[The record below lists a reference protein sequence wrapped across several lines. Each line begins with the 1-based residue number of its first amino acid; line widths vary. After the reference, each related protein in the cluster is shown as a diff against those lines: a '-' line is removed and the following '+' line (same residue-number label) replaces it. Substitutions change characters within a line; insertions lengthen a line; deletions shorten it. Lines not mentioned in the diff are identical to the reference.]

1 MLSFRHSL
9 CTLTGAAMA
18 IGLAPVAAHAQSGA
32 DFFKGKTITYIV
44 ATAPGGGYDN
54 YARLIVEPMQK
65 ALPGST
71 IIVKNMPGA
80 GHLIGANAV
89 YASKPD
95 GLTIGTFNTG
105 LIYSQLVDRKGVKLD
120 LTKMSW
126 IGKAAS
132 DPRVMILSANNKEI
146 KSYDDLLR
154 KGEPFRIAVSGVGAS
169 NYNET
174 QMLMQALGLNLK
186 PIAGYNGNEDQMAMR
201 RGEID
206 LGFGSDSA
214 FDSFIKNK
222 YGTVL
227 FAVGGKTPGV
237 PQLRSLVK
245 NPSKE
250 ASAIIA
256 LIESQGEI
264 ARLTAGP
271 PSIPAD
277 HLTALRTAYK
287 TALEDPSLK
296 QKADKMG
303 LPIDP
308 AYGDDVGN
316 LVKAALDQSPET
328 IKLVSDI
335 LNTKKK

>member
-1 MLSFRHSL
+1 MLSFRHPL
-9 CTLTGAAMA
+9 CTVTGAAMA
-18 IGLAPVAAHAQSGA
+18 ISLVTAPAHAQSGA
-32 DFFKGKTITYIV
+32 EFFKGKTITYIV

-71 IIVKNMPGA
+71 IIVKNVPGA
-80 GHLIGANAV
+80 GHLIGANAI
-89 YASKPD
+89 YAAKPD

-105 LIYSQLVDRKGVKLD
+105 LIYNQLIDRKGVKLD

-126 IGKAAS
+126 VGKAAS
-132 DPRVMILSANNKEI
+132 DPRVMILSGNNKEI

-174 QMLMQALGLNLK
+174 QMMMQALGLNIK

-214 FDSFIKNK
+214 FDSFIKNN
-222 YGTVL
+222 YGKVL

-237 PQLRSLVK
+237 PQLRALVK

-250 ASAIIA
+250 ASAIIS

-271 PSIPAD
+271 PDIPAD
-277 HLTALRTAYK
+277 RLTALRAAYK
-287 TALEDPSLK
+287 SALEDPELK
-296 QKADKMG
+296 GKADKLG

-308 AYGDDVGN
+308 TYGDNVGN

-328 IKLVSDI
+328 VELISKI
-335 LNTKKK
+335 LNTKQ

>member
-1 MLSFRHSL
+1 MPSFRHSL
-9 CTLTGAAMA
+9 CTLSGAAMA
-18 IGLAPVAAHAQSGA
+18 ITLGSAAAHAQSGA
-32 DFFKGKTITYIV
+32 EFFKGKTLTYIV
-44 ATAPGGGYDN
+44 ATSPGGGYDN
-54 YARLIVEPMQK
+54 YGRLITEYMQK
-65 ALPGST
+65 NLPGVT
-71 IIVKNMPGA
+71 IVVKNMPGA
-80 GHLIGANAV
+80 GHLIGANAI

-105 LIYSQLVDRKGVKLD
+105 LIYTQLTGRKGVKLD

-126 IGKAAS
+126 VGKAAS
-132 DPRVMILSANNKEI
+132 DPRVMIVSANNKEI

-154 KGEPFRIAVSGVGAS
+154 KGDPFKIAVSGVGAS

-174 QMLMQALGLNLK
+174 QMMMQALGLNIK

-201 RGEID
+201 RSEID

-214 FDSFIKNK
+214 FDSFIENH
-222 YGTVL
+222 YGRVL

-250 ASAIIA
+250 ASAIIS

-271 PSIPAD
+271 PNVPAD
-277 HLTALRTAYK
+277 RLNALRAAYK
-287 TALEDPSLK
+287 AALTNPELK
-296 QKADKMG
+296 QRADKLG
-303 LPIDP
+303 IPIDP

-328 IKLVSDI
+328 VALVTKI
-335 LNTKKK
+335 LNTKK

>member
-9 CTLTGAAMA
+9 YSLAGVAMA
-18 IGLAPVAAHAQSGA
+18 VGLGSTAHAQSGA
-32 DFFKGKTITYIV
+32 EFFKGKTLTYV
-44 ATAPGGGYDN
+44 VSTAPGGGYDN
-54 YARLIVEPMQK
+54 YGRLITEYMQK
-65 ALPGST
+65 NLPGVT
-71 IIVKNMPGA
+71 IVVKNMPGA
-80 GHLIGANAV
+80 GHLIGANAI

-105 LIYSQLVDRKGVKLD
+105 LIYNQLIDRKGVKLD

-126 IGKAAS
+126 VGKAAS
-132 DPRVMILSANNKEI
+132 DPRVMIVSANNNTI
-146 KSYDDLLR
+146 KSYDDLVR
-154 KGEPFRIAVSGVGAS
+154 KGEPFKIAVSGVGAS

-174 QMLMQALGLNLK
+174 QMMMQALGFNIK

-201 RGEID
+201 RSEVD

-214 FDSFIKNK
+214 FESFIKNN
-222 YGTVL
+222 YGKVL
-227 FAVGGKTPGV
+227 FAVGGKTDA
-237 PQLRSLVK
+237 PQLRTLVK

-250 ASAIIA
+250 AAAIIS

-271 PSIPAD
+271 PEVPAD
-277 HLTALRTAYK
+277 RLSALRAAYK
-287 TALEDPSLK
+287 AALEDPELK
-296 QKADKMG
+296 QRADKLG

-308 AYGDDVGN
+308 AYGDDVGK

-328 IKLVSDI
+328 IALVSKI
-335 LNTKKK
+335 LNTKK

>member
-1 MLSFRHSL
+1 MLSFRHPL

-18 IGLAPVAAHAQSGA
+18 ISLATSAAHAQSGTE
-32 DFFKGKTITYIV
+32 FFKGKTLTYIV

-54 YARLIVEPMQK
+54 YARLIIEPMQK

-105 LIYSQLVDRKGVKLD
+105 LIYNQLIDRKGVKLD

-126 IGKAAS
+126 VGKAAS

-146 KSYDDLLR
+146 KTYDDLLR

-174 QMLMQALGLNLK
+174 QMMMQVLSLNIK

-214 FDSFIKNK
+214 FDSFTKNNF
-222 YGTVL
+222 GSVL
-227 FAVGGKTPGV
+227 FAVGGKSPGV
-237 PQLRSLVK
+237 PQLRTLVK

-250 ASAIIA
+250 ASAVVA

-271 PSIPAD
+271 PDIPAD
-277 HLTALRTAYK
+277 RLTALRAAYK
-287 TALEDPSLK
+287 AALEDPELK
-296 QKADKMG
+296 QKADKLG
-303 LPIDP
+303 VPIDP
-308 AYGDDVGN
+308 SYGNDVGN

-328 IKLVSDI
+328 VELVTKI
-335 LNTKKK
+335 LNTKQ